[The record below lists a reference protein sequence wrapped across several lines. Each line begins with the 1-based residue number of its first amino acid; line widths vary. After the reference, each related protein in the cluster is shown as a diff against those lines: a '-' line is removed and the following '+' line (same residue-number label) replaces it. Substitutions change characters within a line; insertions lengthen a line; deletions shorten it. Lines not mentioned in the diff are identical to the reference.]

1 MPREKEPALG
11 NKLIF
16 ANVLHRPIRTLVSA
30 LAVAIEVAMVILVV
44 GLCHG
49 MVNDSANRVEGVGAD
64 ILVRPP
70 GAGIFFGMSE
80 APMPIK
86 IGDRLKELPRV
97 LAVAPAIIHVNSA
110 RSLTL
115 IYGIDQKS
123 FDQVGGGFIY
133 HAGGPLQSPYD
144 ILVDDIYARANHV
157 TVGQTLNVLNQNF
170 RVSGIVEHGKGARMF
185 IPLAT
190 MQDLLG
196 AQDKATTFFVKCT
209 DPAYTEQTADAIRTL
224 IPTYTVTP
232 IKEYMA
238 LMTSNNLPGLNYFI
252 TVMITLA
259 VGIGFLV
266 IFLSM
271 YTTITE
277 RTREIGILKSLGASR
292 TYIVSVIMREAW
304 LLTAVG
310 VITGYVGA
318 IALRKLMTVVFP
330 TLPVEISWD
339 WRLYAAGLAF
349 VGSGIGAFYPA
360 VKAAGLDPVDA
371 LAYE

>member
-1 MPREKEPALG
+1 LV

-49 MVNDSANRVEGVGAD
+49 MVNDSAKRVEGVGAD
-64 ILVRPP
+64 IMVRPP
-70 GAGIFFGMSE
+70 GAGFFMGMGE

-97 LAVAPAIIHVNSA
+97 FAVAPTIIHVNA
-110 RSLTL
+110 VGSLTL
-115 IYGIDQKS
+115 IYGIDPKS
-123 FDQVGGGFIY
+123 FDQVTGGFVF
-133 HAGGPLQSPYD
+133 HSGGPFKGAND

-157 TVGQTLNVLNQNF
+157 AVGQTLNILNQNF
-170 RVSGIVEHGKGARMF
+170 HVTGIVEHGKGARMF
-185 IPLAT
+185 IPLST
-190 MQDLLG
+190 LQDLLG

-224 IPTYTVTP
+224 IPTYTITP

-252 TVMITLA
+252 TVMIALA

-292 TYIVSVIMREAW
+292 TYIISVIMREAG
-304 LLTAVG
+304 LLTAGG
-310 VITGYVGA
+310 VVAGYIGSIV
-318 IALRKLMTVVFP
+318 LRKLMIAIFP
-330 TLPVEISWD
+330 TLPVQMTWD

-349 VGSGIGAFYPA
+349 IGSGIGAFYPA
-360 VKAAGLDPVDA
+360 LKAARLDPVDA